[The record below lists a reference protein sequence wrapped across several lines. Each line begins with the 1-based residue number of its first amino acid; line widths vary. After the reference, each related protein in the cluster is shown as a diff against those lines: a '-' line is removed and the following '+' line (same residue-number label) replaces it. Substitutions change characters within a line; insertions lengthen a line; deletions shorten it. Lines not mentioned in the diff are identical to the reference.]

1 MIESFIVGI
10 YTSELINIRDI
21 NNTLNL
27 LKYYNRVFFNDK
39 LSNII
44 IYGIDM

>member
-1 MIESFIVGI
+1 MGI
-10 YTSELINIRDI
+10 FTSELINIRDI

-27 LKYYNRVFFNDK
+27 LKYYNRVFLNNS

-44 IYGIDM
+44 IYGINM